1 MNEKGGNERVNE
13 IKKNGEGFF
22 AKLDVTNREQSKQMV
37 KTTLEKYGRID
48 VLTHIPNCGILYKFT
63 TQLCYFVKYALK
75 NIQYLQII
83 IPNWQGCGM

>member
-1 MNEKGGNERVNE
+1 M
-13 IKKNGEGFF
+13 
-22 AKLDVTNREQSKQMV
+22 DVTNREQSKQMV